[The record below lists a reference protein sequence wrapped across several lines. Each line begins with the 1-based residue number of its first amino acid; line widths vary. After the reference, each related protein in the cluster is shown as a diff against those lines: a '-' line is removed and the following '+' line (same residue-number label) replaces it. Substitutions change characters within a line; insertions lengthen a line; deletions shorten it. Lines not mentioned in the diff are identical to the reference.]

1 VDRRDDLCSLIS
13 CNRTVKAQI
22 AQLLFRAVTGDA
34 VIEQNGSDFCLKM
47 LVGTLPKWLWL
58 RNRRQHQNARSQC

>member
-1 VDRRDDLCSLIS
+1 VDRSGDLCGLIR
-13 CNRTVKAQI
+13 CDRAVKPKI
-22 AQLLFRAVTGDA
+22 AQLLLWAMTGDA